1 MRKPKGSCTSR
12 ERLKNSIHEDLKSKE
27 TALPV
32 HNRGSQQV
40 EVTYSKYMQDG
51 IFLKFFS
58 LLKFFLKILFFT
70 F

>member
-1 MRKPKGSCTSR
+1 MRKPKESCTSH

-32 HNRGSQQV
+32 HNRDSQQV

-58 LLKFFLKILFFT
+58 FPV
-70 F
+70 